1 MPPISGKREGRRW
14 RAGEVGVDL
23 AGDVALQAAQDVEFG
38 EAVFGPPLDRGP
50 GRWVAVHADQGDAP
64 QGVVGPPVTG
74 PVEPVAVGAA
84 RGRGDGCGTAQV
96 GEGGLGAQPLGVVA
110 GGNQQLAGGVDP
122 DPGRASRVGA
132 TAATRVCSWP
142 SRWSSSAWSCCQ
154 RRARARRV
162 VLVAAVGLV
171 RGPGRIPAQIPT
183 SALVLRPSRVG
194 GAPRGRCRAR
204 RGGARRPPPGL

>member
-1 MPPISGKREGRRW
+1 MRI
-14 RAGEVGVDL
+14 DL
-23 AGDVALQAAQDVEFG
+23 AGDVAFQAAEDVGLG
-38 EAVFGPPLDRGP
+38 EALFGPPLDIGS
-50 GRWVAVHADQGDAP
+50 GRWVVVHADEGDAP
-64 QGVVGPPVTG
+64 QGVVGPPVTS

-96 GEGGLGAQPLGVVA
+96 CEGGLGAQPLGVVA

-122 DPGRASRVGA
+122 DPGQGEQGGSDGGDQGLQLAIEVVEFGLELLPTPRQGPQGGLGRG
-132 TAATRVCSWP
+132 
-142 SRWSSSAWSCCQ
+142 RW
-154 RRARARRV
+154 V
-162 VLVAAVGLV
+162 V

-204 RGGARRPPPGL
+204 RGVARRPPPGL